1 MNERDE
7 ELKLI
12 DKQLKKIKGY
22 KRKFY
27 SFTNGGD
34 AFYSKLGLVAGGL
47 LALKSIFLPSFVPLY
62 HTLEMVA
69 GFGTLAL
76 VGINFLLHK
85 VRTKKADALISKID
99 GADELFEILGV
110 KHRDIKLD
118 LLGGY
123 LTFKKAMI
131 KYGHNPEPAAFVKYL
146 EFKQDYLKSIMIDT
160 EHNKKKAK
168 EFIDETMGP
177 QYKKVVKE
185 KMKESKKKDGEVV
198 FRQFAY
204 PDNNK
209 VDQMEL
215 AYYSDFL
222 RLKNNVK
229 NNYLDYLDQTGGT
242 WADSLTF
249 STRISLLNQQAIF
262 NEKFENAGYEVTA
275 KDFEDY
281 VTYRATCISD
291 AIDMF
296 KQNPLN
302 YQERMNEKYGNSFW
316 QTVSDPVINKITSDK
331 RYHKTGEVTCDSY
344 TMYDMDIATAYYNIN
359 TYFKISEEQNVQKI
373 LDDNN
378 IEIQKEDQVKVFT
391 TKEEDLI
398 LDDLASQ
405 EVNHEEPI
413 VLRVEEAQMPS
424 FQYKQEVEKDDTE
437 ELTIDVK
444 QRNNLFDYY
453 NQYTPREQPKKQQDN
468 DMEMG
473 MSR

>member
-1 MNERDE
+1 ME
-7 ELKLI
+7 EKELEIKLI
-12 DKQLKKIKGY
+12 DKQIKKLKGY

-34 AFYSKLGLVAGGL
+34 SFYSKLGLVAGGL
-47 LALKSIFLPSFVPLY
+47 LTLKSIFLPSFVPLY

-76 VGINFLLHK
+76 VGINFALHK
-85 VRTKKADALISKID
+85 IRSKRADALIGKID
-99 GADELFEILGV
+99 GANELFDLLGIQN
-110 KHRDIKLD
+110 RDVKLD

-131 KYGHNPEPAAFVKYL
+131 KYGHNASPMAFVKYL

-168 EFIDETMGP
+168 EFIEQTMGP

-185 KMKESKKKDGEVV
+185 NMKESKKRDGEVV

-222 RLKNNVK
+222 RLKQNVK
-229 NNYLDYLDQTGGT
+229 NNYLDYLDETGAT
-242 WADSLTF
+242 WADCLTF
-249 STRISLLNQQAIF
+249 STRVSLLNQQAIF

-275 KDFEDY
+275 KDFEDF
-281 VTYRATCISD
+281 VTYRSTCISD
-291 AIDMF
+291 AINMF
-296 KQNPLN
+296 SENPRD
-302 YQERMNEKYGNSFW
+302 YADRMDEKYGNSFW
-316 QTVSDPVINKITSDK
+316 RVAEPVIEKLTSDK
-331 RYHKTGEVTCDSY
+331 RYQKQGELVCDDY
-344 TMYDMDIATAYYNIN
+344 IMYDMDIETAYKDID
-359 TYFKISEEQNVQKI
+359 TYFRISEDVRVQEM
-373 LDDNN
+373 LNENN
-378 IEIQKEDQVKVFT
+378 IELQKEEDQVKVFT

-398 LDDLASQ
+398 LDGLTSQ

-413 VLRVEEAQMPS
+413 VLRVEETQLPG
-424 FQYKQEVEKDDTE
+424 FQYKQDVEKDKTE
-437 ELTIDVK
+437 ELTIDTK
-444 QRNNLFDYY
+444 QRNDLFDYY
-453 NQYTPREQPKKQQDN
+453 NQYVQREEPKKQQDYDMGM
-468 DMEMG
+468 DMEM
-473 MSR
+473 